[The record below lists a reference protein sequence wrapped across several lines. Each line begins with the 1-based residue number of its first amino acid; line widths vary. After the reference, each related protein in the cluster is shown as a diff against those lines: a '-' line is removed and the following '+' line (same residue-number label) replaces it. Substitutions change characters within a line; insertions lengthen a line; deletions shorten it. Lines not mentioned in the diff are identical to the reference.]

1 MDIQE
6 MSTLKKEQA
15 NEQRPLAYTADG
27 RSIKWY
33 VENQVA
39 TGAWREEII
48 PAEVVGLSR
57 PIHVFRTTRKT
68 NMITYAWHGDQT
80 TFCPPMWWDLAIGSG
95 ACGLG
100 CRACFL
106 MLTHRIRRDP
116 LRHLLYDNLDDFI
129 RITEKWLK
137 TPARRRQHTLGIG
150 IDRSDSLLYEGVVQH
165 VRSLAPIFSDP
176 KINLKGN
183 RMVLLTKSTN
193 THYLE
198 EIAPDQRSNIIVSFS
213 LNPESIA
220 DLWEGK
226 YPDTNDRITPSIQHR
241 LNAAHFAQEMGF
253 EVRIRVDPIL
263 TPVDWKD
270 AYRAFIADV
279 KNTGIKFRYW
289 TLGTYREKNHQLDA
303 WRERWGLP
311 PMEWNPDENNLQK
324 DGTHCHLSEE
334 ERVAIYTNVRD
345 LIYTEFPDARVSL
358 CKETHSVRKAVNLC
372 NANCNCLL

>member
-1 MDIQE
+1 
-6 MSTLKKEQA
+6 
-15 NEQRPLAYTADG
+15 
-27 RSIKWY
+27 
-33 VENQVA
+33 
-39 TGAWREEII
+39 
-48 PAEVVGLSR
+48 
-57 PIHVFRTTRKT
+57 
-68 NMITYAWHGDQT
+68 
-80 TFCPPMWWDLAIGSG
+80 
-95 ACGLG
+95 
-100 CRACFL
+100 
-106 MLTHRIRRDP
+106 
-116 LRHLLYDNLDDFI
+116 
-129 RITEKWLK
+129 
-137 TPARRRQHTLGIG
+137 
-150 IDRSDSLLYEGVVQH
+150 
-165 VRSLAPIFSDP
+165 
-176 KINLKGN
+176 
-183 RMVLLTKSTN
+183 MVLLTKSTN